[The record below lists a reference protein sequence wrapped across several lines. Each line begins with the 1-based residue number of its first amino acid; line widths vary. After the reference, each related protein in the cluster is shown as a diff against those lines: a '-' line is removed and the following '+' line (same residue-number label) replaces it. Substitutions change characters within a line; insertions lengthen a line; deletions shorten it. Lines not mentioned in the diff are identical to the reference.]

1 MAEAGFADGFDIR
14 LDSPNDRYVNDQKI
28 ATAVAA
34 QLAKIGIRVEVRARP
49 KARFFPEDEK
59 GNFSFFLIG
68 WTNPNG
74 DGYGT
79 FDNLLHTIDP
89 EKNLGN
95 SNFSTNYSNAEV
107 DRLTEAAASEFDP
120 AARDELLS
128 EAVRLTMA
136 DLPHIPLHYQMD
148 IYAISDEV
156 QWTPRRDTQVRGDEV
171 GWAVAQ

>member
-1 MAEAGFADGFDIR
+1 M
-14 LDSPNDRYVNDQKI
+14 
-28 ATAVAA
+28 
-34 QLAKIGIRVEVRARP
+34 P
-49 KARFFPEDEK
+49 KARFFPEEEQ

-79 FDNLLHTIDP
+79 FDNLLHSIAP

-95 SNFSTNYSNAEV
+95 SNFSTNYNNTEV

-120 AARDELLS
+120 AEREGLLQD
-128 EAVRLTMA
+128 AVRLAMH

-148 IYAISDEV
+148 IYAVSEGV
-156 QWTPRRDTQVRGDEV
+156 LWNPRRDTQIRGIEVR
-171 GWAVAQ
+171 WK